1 MTVIKAITVM
11 MPFRMGS
18 VNCYLLENNANYVL
32 IDTGSS
38 NQRSELEK
46 ELEKADCK
54 PGQLKL
60 IVITHGDFDHTG
72 NAAYLRDKY
81 SVEIA
86 MHPNDA
92 KMAEYGDMF
101 SNRKQQN
108 ILIRKIAPILFGFG
122 KGERFKPDITIED
135 GADLLEYGVE
145 ARILSIPG
153 HSSGSVGVLLESGEM
168 FCGDLLEN
176 LKMPSLNSIMDDM
189 DAAKASV
196 ERLKGLEIKTIYP
209 GHGQPFSKEQL
220 FEKVLIPEG
229 EPL

>member
-1 MTVIKAITVM
+1 MTKIKTITIM
-11 MPFRMGS
+11 MPFKMGS

-46 ELEKADCK
+46 ELENAGCK

-81 SVEIA
+81 GAAVA

-92 KMAEYGDMF
+92 KMAENGDMF
-101 SNRKQQN
+101 SNRKKQN

-122 KGERFKPDITIED
+122 KGERFRPNILVED
-135 GADLLEYGVE
+135 GDDLSEYGME

-153 HSSGSVGVLLESGEM
+153 HSMGSVGVLLESGEM
-168 FCGDLLEN
+168 FCGDILEN
-176 LKMPSLNSIMDDM
+176 LKSPSFNSIMDDM
-189 DAAKASV
+189 DAAKASA
-196 ERLKGLEIKTIYP
+196 EWLKGLEIRTIYP
-209 GHGQPFSKEQL
+209 GHGKSFSMEQ
-220 FEKVLIPEG
+220 FIENV
-229 EPL
+229 

>member
-1 MTVIKAITVM
+1 MIEIKTIPVM
-11 MPFRMGS
+11 MPFKMGS
-18 VNCYLLENNANYVL
+18 VNCYLLENDANYVL

-46 ELEKADCK
+46 ELENAGCK
-54 PGQLKL
+54 PGQLKQ

-86 MHPNDA
+86 MHPGDV

-101 SNRKQQN
+101 SNRKKQN
-108 ILIRKIAPILFGFG
+108 ILIRKIAPVLFGFG
-122 KGERFKPDITIED
+122 KSKRFRPDILVED
-135 GADLLEYGVE
+135 GDDLSEYGID

-153 HSSGSVGVLLESGEM
+153 HSMGSVGLLLESGEM

-176 LKMPSLNSIMDDM
+176 LKSPSFNSIMDDM
-189 DAAKASV
+189 AVAKASV
-196 ERLKGLEIKTIYP
+196 ERIKGLEIKTIYP
-209 GHGQPFSKEQL
+209 GHGKPFSMEQ
-220 FEKVLIPEG
+220 FIENI
-229 EPL
+229 